1 MLLNMFSLMHNAVKK
16 ISNVITLTYYNN
28 TASSQWITASNRFN
42 LSFAEKPVEFFY
54 SPDGKTYPA

>member
-1 MLLNMFSLMHNAVKK
+1 MLFNMFSLMHDAVKK
-16 ISNVITLTYYNN
+16 ISNVITSAYYNN
-28 TASSQWITASNRFN
+28 TASSQWVTASNRFN